1 MDMGRIATVFAI
13 WLLSLTASADYLAYS
28 VTDGGRA
35 PLPERIAD
43 IDAKH
48 LVNLEWGGFEGRRSR
63 LGVLEVDNN
72 SAAQSFTVSSGGQTT
87 EFSASQAR
95 MVPVNGIEAIVID
108 VLSRTDRFRL
118 VERNVLDDVL
128 GEQDLASSGRVAKPS
143 GARTGNVLGAEYLVQ
158 VVVTDYETDVQSS
171 RGGGVVGGLLGNAT
185 GGVLGG
191 LGIKS
196 SEGRI
201 GLNFRLI
208 DAETSEVVFTR
219 QVESVIKEGGLTFG
233 GGAILGGVGL
243 GGFMSNYSKTPIG
256 QAVIA
261 GINQGVYELARE
273 IGVKPAR
280 GSVVKVDGDRVWL
293 NIGGE
298 GIERGDRFELKS
310 KGEELIDPETG
321 ISLGSSTTTLGRV
334 EVIQVEER
342 FSIARAL
349 DLSGTPS
356 RGDVAESL
364 ETPPGIEYASSF
376 QPPG

>member
-1 MDMGRIATVFAI
+1 MGRFATIIAI

-28 VTDGGRA
+28 VTENGRA

-48 LVNLEWGGFEGRRSR
+48 LVNLEWGKFEGRRSR
-63 LGVLEVDNN
+63 LGVLAVDNN

-118 VERNVLDDVL
+118 VERNVLSDVL

-143 GARTGNVLGAEYLVQ
+143 GAKTGNVLGAEYLVQ
-158 VVVTDYETDVQSS
+158 VVVTDYETDVKSS
-171 RGGGVVGGLLGNAT
+171 KGGGVVGGLLGNAT

-219 QVESVIKEGGLTFG
+219 QIESVIKEGGLTFG
-233 GGAILGGVGL
+233 GGAVLGGVGL

-261 GINQGVYELARE
+261 GINEGVYELARE

-298 GIERGDRFELKS
+298 GVQRGDRLELKS

-334 EVIQVEER
+334 EVIQVEDR

-356 RGDVAESL
+356 RGDLAVSL

>member
-1 MDMGRIATVFAI
+1 
-13 WLLSLTASADYLAYS
+13 
-28 VTDGGRA
+28 
-35 PLPERIAD
+35 
-43 IDAKH
+43 
-48 LVNLEWGGFEGRRSR
+48 
-63 LGVLEVDNN
+63 VLEVDNN

-108 VLSRTDRFRL
+108 VLSRTGRFRL

-143 GARTGNVLGAEYLVQ
+143 GAKTGNVLGAEYLVQ

-171 RGGGVVGGLLGNAT
+171 KGGGVVGGLLGNAT

-208 DAETSEVVFTR
+208 DAETSEVMFTR

-261 GINQGVYELARE
+261 GINQGVYELAKE

-298 GIERGDRFELKS
+298 GVKRGDRLELKS

-334 EVIQVEER
+334 EVIQVEDR

-356 RGDVAESL
+356 RGDLAVSL

>member
-43 IDAKH
+43 IAAKH

-356 RGDVAESL
+356 RSDVAESL

>member
-1 MDMGRIATVFAI
+1 MGRIATVFAI
-13 WLLSLTASADYLAYS
+13 WLLSVTASADYLAYS
-28 VTDGGRA
+28 VSDNGRA

-48 LVNLEWGGFEGRRSR
+48 LVNLEWGDFEGRRSR
-63 LGVLEVDNN
+63 LGVLAVDNN
-72 SAAQSFTVSSGGQTT
+72 SSAQSFTVSSGGQTA

-108 VLSRTDRFRL
+108 ALSRTGRFRL
-118 VERNVLDDVL
+118 VERNVLENVL

-143 GARTGNVLGAEYLVQ
+143 GAKTGNVLGAEYLVQ
-158 VVVTDYETDVQSS
+158 VVVTDYETDVKSS
-171 RGGGVVGGLLGNAT
+171 KGGGVVGGLLGNAT

-208 DAETSEVVFTR
+208 DAETSEVMFTR

-233 GGAILGGVGL
+233 GGAVLGGVGL
-243 GGFMSNYSKTPIG
+243 GGFMSDYSKTPIG

-261 GINQGVYELARE
+261 GINQGVYELAKE

-280 GSVVKVDGDRVWL
+280 GSIVKVDGDRVWL

-298 GIERGDRFELKS
+298 GVQQGDRFELKS

-334 EVIQVEER
+334 EVIQVEDR

-356 RGDVAESL
+356 RGDIAESL